1 MMKRI
6 LFSLLCS
13 TVFLVMWMFLSLVFE
28 VSGISSPETTD
39 KFAIPFR
46 LPSFIYFDFLQ
57 LQMPESL
64 LLDIIFVS
72 SAILFNILFYGFIF
86 YVCITLF
93 LKIRGKSITE
103 EIEKI
108 EVPPDPPIF

>member
-13 TVFLVMWMFLSLVFE
+13 IAFLIMWLFLSLVLELSE
-28 VSGISSPETTD
+28 VFSPDTID
-39 KFAIPFR
+39 KLAIPFR
-46 LPSFIYFDFLQ
+46 LPSFIYFDLLK
-57 LQMPESL
+57 LQMTESL

-86 YVCITLF
+86 YLSITLF

-103 EIEKI
+103 EPEKVEI
-108 EVPPDPPIF
+108 PPDPPVF